1 MEFFGDDS
9 NNQSNGDD
17 QAPNL
22 LASFARELEEGISNL
37 EQKIVELEH
46 DAENSELINAI
57 FRAFHN
63 LKGSSTVVGFRI
75 LPELMHFSESLFER
89 VRSGKSKISTEMVG
103 ILLEVLGA
111 MRDIR
116 TEIKATGKEGNKRYF
131 AILAQLESMTTLAAD
146 AQSQAAGNDSG
157 EKVKDESKKSDKA
170 SEQDEYIKIARS
182 LVDQLM
188 LIVGDFMLVESAFQF
203 MLKQYGND
211 WSFVE
216 NCQQLAHFSN
226 KLQNTVLR
234 MRLSPIKPVFSSM
247 HRLVRNTAQE
257 IGKLASLEIAGAD
270 TLVDRSILDVISD
283 PLVHMLRNSI
293 DHGIEHKDERIKLGK
308 SPEGQVTLSAFHRSG
323 EVVIQISDDGKGI
336 DPQRMKRKALEM
348 GFLNAQD
355 AQNLSE
361 NELQNLIFLPGL
373 SGADVVTNVSGR
385 GVGMDVVKQTVER
398 LGGNVDLVSSPGNG
412 TTISLRLPLSMA
424 ISECL
429 EIRLGERSYAVPQVC
444 IDEVF
449 SMESPVIKEHIRTLN
464 DGGRVL
470 LLRDTPIPVL
480 HLGEIFGIGREIG
493 DPHLIQVRYGNT
505 KFAIE
510 VGAIVGPCNIVCQP
524 LPAVFAAEA
533 PFSGLTRRGDGSLM
547 FQIDLGRLATKIHQQ
562 TEAKTPGVGAKMR
575 GGTAITSSDL
585 RRLQQKIAYFTN
597 YEHFCVPVQGI
608 KRIVSVHKSDIHLV
622 DNRKYITLDGTT
634 IPLVWAEEQLL
645 KRPHIEKD
653 EYAVIIYQLEE
664 KSFGLPMDQ
673 FRGIVRMPTQYDN
686 TLRSDA
692 ITGTTVIDDH
702 TVSVI
707 DLFGLTSRVFGSE
720 ITIQARKNVKVNKV
734 IIAEDDPFFREQLIA
749 FLKSREISAI
759 AFPDGLATKEYMDN
773 PANLEGI
780 GAVLSDVE
788 MPRMDGLSL
797 TRWIKGHDSTKHLPV
812 LIITSLTNKE
822 VLRLA
827 MSAGASSFIAKMHHQ
842 QVMTELKRIEAG
854 LETKEMQGQ
863 HGGIDGDSKTIQRRA
878 VTFSLAG
885 HLFAIPMDVLKE
897 VSHISKNLPLPDCQ
911 PWIDRV
917 TAFRGKMVPVID
929 LIRLFDFD
937 EKTSPKELHQI
948 IVDWNGNIVALLVDA
963 IGEVVLMSQLTAGE
977 GVGKA
982 SLKDL
987 KIAPYLKGIFQK
999 DSRII
1004 SLIDPAAIVNIHQQ
1018 KGLIIQKKETAA

>member
-9 NNQSNGDD
+9 SNQNSGDD
-17 QAPNL
+17 QAPDLVAN
-22 LASFARELEEGISNL
+22 FAGELEEGISNL
-37 EQKIVELEH
+37 EQKIVELETNT
-46 DAENSELINAI
+46 ENIELINAI

-63 LKGSSTVVGFRI
+63 LKGSSGVVGFKV
-75 LPELMHFSESLFER
+75 LPELMHFSESMFER
-89 VRSGKSKISTEMVG
+89 VRSGKCKINADMVG
-103 ILLEVLGA
+103 LLLEVLGA
-111 MRDIR
+111 MREIR
-116 TEIKATGKEGNKRYF
+116 AEIKASGKEGNKRYF
-131 AILAQLESMTTLAAD
+131 TILAQLESMTTLAAD
-146 AQSQAAGNDSG
+146 IQDPNASADSAQQG
-157 EKVKDESKKSDKA
+157 KDENKKAEKTT
-170 SEQDEYIKIARS
+170 EQEEYIKIARS

-203 MLKQYGND
+203 MLKNYGSD
-211 WSFVE
+211 WGFVE

-257 IGKLASLEIAGAD
+257 TGKAASLEVNGAD

-293 DHGIEHKDERIKLGK
+293 DHGIENKEERIKLGK
-308 SPEGQVTLSAFHRSG
+308 SPDGQVTLAAFHRSG

-336 DPQRMKRKALEM
+336 DPARIKRKAIEKN
-348 GFLNAQD
+348 FLTPQE
-355 AQNLSE
+355 AQNMSE
-361 NELQNLIFLPGL
+361 NELQNLIFLPGF

-385 GVGMDVVKQTVER
+385 GVGMDVVKQTVEK

-449 SMESPVIKEHIRTLN
+449 SMESPVIKQNIRKLN

-480 HLGEIFGIGREIG
+480 HLGEIFGIGHEIG

-510 VGAIVGPCNIVCQP
+510 VGPIVGPCNIVCQP
-524 LPAVFAAEA
+524 LPAVFAADA

-562 TEAKTPGVGAKMR
+562 AEAKTPGGGAKMR

-608 KRIVSVHKSDIHLV
+608 KRIVSVSKSEIHLV
-622 DNRKYITLDGTT
+622 DNRKYITLDGIT
-634 IPLVWAEEQLL
+634 IPLVWAEELLL
-645 KRPHIEKD
+645 KRPHIEND
-653 EYAVIIYQLEE
+653 QYAVIIYQLED
-664 KSFGLPMDQ
+664 KTFGLPMDK
-673 FRGIVRMPTQYDN
+673 FHGIVRMPTQYDN

-692 ITGTTVIDDH
+692 ITGTTVLEQN

-720 ITIQARKNVKVNKV
+720 ISVQNRKNVKVSKV

-759 AFPDGLATKEYMDN
+759 AFPDGLATKEFMDD
-773 PANLEGI
+773 PANLEGV
-780 GAVLSDVE
+780 GAILSDVE

-797 TRWIKGHDSTKHLPV
+797 TRWIKGHESTKHLPV

-827 MSAGASSFIAKMHHQ
+827 MSAGASSFIAKMHHH
-842 QVMTELKRIEAG
+842 QVMNELKRIEAG
-854 LETKEMQGQ
+854 LDAKEQGGQ
-863 HGGIDGDSKTIQRRA
+863 SGQMDGDFKTIQRRA

-885 HLFAIPMDVLKE
+885 HCFAIPMDVLKE
-897 VSHISKNLPLPDCQ
+897 VSHISKNLPVPDCQ

-929 LIRLFDFD
+929 LIRLFDFE
-937 EKTSPKELHQI
+937 EKKTPNELHQI
-948 IVDWNGNIVALLVDA
+948 IVDWNGNIVALLVDS
-963 IGEVVLMSQLTAGE
+963 IGEVVLMSQLTPGE

-982 SLKDL
+982 NLKDL

-999 DSRII
+999 DSTII
-1004 SLIDPAAIVNIHQQ
+1004 SLIDPAAIVNVHQQ
-1018 KGLIIQKKETAA
+1018 KGLIIQKKEAAA